1 MVTARRKK
9 SKTTQKARTQSKSA
23 ASSRFPNETPVYRRA
38 RERLLKAE
46 IGLRKQVETVA
57 ALRRKLSAGGV
68 VPQDYVFEGLDTLTG
83 MRSVRL
89 SELFAPDKD
98 TLVLYSFMYGPAMA
112 HACPS
117 CTSIIDSLD
126 GAAAHVNQRVNLAV
140 VAKSP
145 LPRILSFARERG
157 WRHVQLLSSAGNS
170 YNRDYHAED
179 EAGKQWPILNV
190 FVKRNG
196 NIRHFWA
203 SELLFTKAEKGQN
216 QRHVDMIWPLW
227 NLFDVTPEGRGK
239 DWYPKLAYPSQLG

>member
-1 MVTARRKK
+1 MATTRRKK
-9 SKTTQKARTQSKSA
+9 PRNSKKARPKSRP
-23 ASSRFPNETPVYRRA
+23 ASNSRFPNETTGYRRA

-57 ALRRKLSAGGV
+57 ALRRKLSVGGV
-68 VPQDYVFEGLDTLTG
+68 VPQDYVFEGVDPLTG

-89 SELFAPDKD
+89 SELFAPGKD
-98 TLVLYSFMYGPAMA
+98 TLILYSFMYGPAMA
-112 HACPS
+112 QACPS

-126 GAAAHVNQRVNLAV
+126 GAATHVSQRVNLGV

-145 LPRILSFARERG
+145 LPRILGFARERG

-170 YNRDYHAED
+170 YNRDYRAED

-196 NIRHFWA
+196 KIRHFWA

-239 DWYPKLAYPSQLG
+239 DWYPKLNYPS

>member
-1 MVTARRKK
+1 MATIKRKQRSKRRAFKP
-9 SKTTQKARTQSKSA
+9 KSA
-23 ASSRFPNETPVYRRA
+23 TSSRFPNETPGYRRA

-46 IGLRKQVETVA
+46 IALRKHVESVA
-57 ALRRKLSAGGV
+57 TLRRKLSVGGV
-68 VPQDYVFEGLDTLTG
+68 VPQDYVFEGVDSLTG
-83 MRSVRL
+83 LRSVRI
-89 SELFAPDKD
+89 SELFAPGKD
-98 TLVLYSFMYGPAMA
+98 TLILYSFMYGPAME

-126 GAAAHVNQRVNLAV
+126 GAATHVSQRVNLAV

-196 NIRHFWA
+196 KIRHFWA

-227 NLFDVTPEGRGK
+227 NLLDVTPEGRGK
-239 DWYPKLAYPSQLG
+239 DWYPKLQYGN